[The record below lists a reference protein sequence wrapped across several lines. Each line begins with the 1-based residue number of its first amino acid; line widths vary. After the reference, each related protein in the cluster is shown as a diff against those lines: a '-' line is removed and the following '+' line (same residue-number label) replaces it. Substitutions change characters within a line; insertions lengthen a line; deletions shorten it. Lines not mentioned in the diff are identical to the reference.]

1 MARPPAAMCGP
12 CPDAAASSESDHKGG
27 ATIYVQCAT
36 TPARP
41 PAASPTL
48 SDMLCVD
55 LAHTRMFLNL
65 NGRGG
70 SREEVSAL
78 ACMVLYIGTLG
89 RYLCRSVMGDGPEI
103 NGNSPS
109 SPFYGDIIL
118 YLCHLLSHTE
128 KTTQYTSSYELNQQ
142 ICAKP
147 PGHTFSFH

>member
-1 MARPPAAMCGP
+1 MATIYEYCALALAWPPAARCDP
-12 CPDAAASSESDHKGG
+12 CPDAAASSESDHKRRAPAPGG
-27 ATIYVQCAT
+27 ATIYVQYTT

-48 SDMLCVD
+48 SNKLCMD
-55 LAHTRMFLNL
+55 LARTRTFLNL

-103 NGNSPS
+103 NGTSPS
-109 SPFYGDIIL
+109 SPFYGCVVYFLIQR
-118 YLCHLLSHTE
+118 
-128 KTTQYTSSYELNQQ
+128 KQLN
-142 ICAKP
+142 ITVP
-147 PGHTFSFH
+147 MY